1 MNNSDL
7 FVLSSDYE
15 GNPNVILEA
24 LCLKM
29 KIVST
34 NCDFGPSEILKN
46 GKYGMLIKV
55 NDHKDLAKGIDL
67 QLKSNKFPNYPHFK
81 KFSIKYIAK
90 NILWLSNI
98 I

>member
-1 MNNSDL
+1 MRNSSL

-34 NCDFGPSEILKN
+34 NCNFGPSEILEN
-46 GKYGMLIKV
+46 GKYGTLVNV
-55 NDHKDLAKGIDL
+55 NDHIDLANGIDF
-67 QLKSNKFPNYPHFK
+67 QLRKDKMLNYPNFK
-81 KFSIKYIAK
+81 KFSIELVARKYLMRK
-90 NILWLSNI
+90 
-98 I
+98 

>member
-1 MNNSDL
+1 MKNSNL
-7 FVLSSDYE
+7 FVLSSNYE

-46 GKYGMLIKV
+46 GKYGTLVKI
-55 NDHKDLAKGIDL
+55 NSHADLAKGIET
-67 QLKSNKFPNYPHFK
+67 QLHNNKLPNYPDFK
-81 KFSIKYIAK
+81 KFLIEHVAKKYIMTE
-90 NILWLSNI
+90 
-98 I
+98 

>member
-7 FVLSSDYE
+7 FVLSSNYE

-34 NCDFGPSEILKN
+34 NCDFGPLEILEN
-46 GKYGMLIKV
+46 GKYGTLVKLNNYI
-55 NDHKDLAKGIDL
+55 DLAKGIEI
-67 QLKSNKFPNYPHFK
+67 QLKNNKLPNYPDFK
-81 KFSIKYIAK
+81 KFSIEYVAKKYIMRK
-90 NILWLSNI
+90 
-98 I
+98 